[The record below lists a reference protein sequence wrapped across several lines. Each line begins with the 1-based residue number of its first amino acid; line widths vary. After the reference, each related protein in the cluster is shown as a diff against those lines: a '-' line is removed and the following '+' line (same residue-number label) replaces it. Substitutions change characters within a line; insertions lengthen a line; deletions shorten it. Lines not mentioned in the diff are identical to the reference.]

1 MSLLNMFGGNVPVS
15 DTGGGRLYPS
25 GGGGG
30 KSILEEREN
39 EERIRRKRLRDEND
53 LIEVVKI
60 WVQSQ

>member
-1 MSLLNMFGGNVPVS
+1 MNLNAFGPIPTKP
-15 DTGGGRLYPS
+15 DTGGGRPYPS